1 MSYTAKSIS
10 LLFQI
15 NNNPYLSIKDDNKMK
30 NETIYI
36 ITFIRAHIPNFL
48 LSSRIININAT
59 I

>member
-1 MSYTAKSIS
+1 MIYTTKSIF

-15 NNNPYLSIKDDNKMK
+15 NTNPYLSIKDDNKMK

-36 ITFIRAHIPNFL
+36 ITFIRSHIPIFH
-48 LSSRIININAT
+48 LSSRIINIDAT

>member
-1 MSYTAKSIS
+1 MIYTTKSIF

-15 NNNPYLSIKDDNKMK
+15 NTNPYLSIKDDNKMK

-36 ITFIRAHIPNFL
+36 ITFIRIHIPIFR
-48 LSSRIININAT
+48 LSSRIINIDAT

>member
-1 MSYTAKSIS
+1 MTYTAKSIS

-36 ITFIRAHIPNFL
+36 ITFIRTHIQNSL
-48 LSSRIININAT
+48 LLSRIININAT

>member
-1 MSYTAKSIS
+1 MIYTTKSIF

-15 NNNPYLSIKDDNKMK
+15 NTNPYLSIKDDNKMK

-36 ITFIRAHIPNFL
+36 ITFIRTHIPIFR
-48 LSSRIININAT
+48 LSIRIINIDTT

>member
-1 MSYTAKSIS
+1 MIYTTKSIF

-15 NNNPYLSIKDDNKMK
+15 NTNPYLSIKDDNKMK

-36 ITFIRAHIPNFL
+36 ITFIRTHIPIFR
-48 LSSRIININAT
+48 LSSRIINIDTT

>member
-1 MSYTAKSIS
+1 MIYTAKSIF

-36 ITFIRAHIPNFL
+36 ITFIRAHIPIFR
-48 LSSRIININAT
+48 LSGRIINIDAT

>member
-1 MSYTAKSIS
+1 MIYTTKSIF

-15 NNNPYLSIKDDNKMK
+15 NTNPYLSIKDDNKMK

-36 ITFIRAHIPNFL
+36 ITFIRTHIPIFR
-48 LSSRIININAT
+48 LSSRTINIDAT

>member
-1 MSYTAKSIS
+1 MIYTTKSIF
-10 LLFQI
+10 LLFRI
-15 NNNPYLSIKDDNKMK
+15 NTNQYLSIKDDNKMK

-36 ITFIRAHIPNFL
+36 ITFIRAHIPNSL

>member
-1 MSYTAKSIS
+1 MIYTTKSIF

-15 NNNPYLSIKDDNKMK
+15 NTNPYLSIKDDNKMK

-36 ITFIRAHIPNFL
+36 ITFIRSHIPIFR
-48 LSSRIININAT
+48 LSSRIINIDTT

>member
-1 MSYTAKSIS
+1 MIYTTKSIF

-15 NNNPYLSIKDDNKMK
+15 NTNPYLSIKDDNKMK

-36 ITFIRAHIPNFL
+36 ITFIRTRIPIFR
-48 LSSRIININAT
+48 LSSRIINIDAT

>member
-1 MSYTAKSIS
+1 MIYTTKSIF
-10 LLFQI
+10 LLFRI

-36 ITFIRAHIPNFL
+36 ITFIRTHIPIFR
-48 LSSRIININAT
+48 LSIRIINIDTT